1 MISLQIVAIML
12 TLSLGG
18 CVGRSAQ
25 LVPAG
30 SQTVLSTD
38 QIEAEWPQGW
48 MTFRPAEKDEEAVK
62 QGLLFMATRDGFG
75 LQTMRL
81 NKRPLD
87 GEFKHT
93 QKKLSAGMLPQEAAT
108 IFLDDIRANPDIV
121 DLKIVENGPATL
133 AGSQGFRVSYTY
145 RSKSGLLRQAV
156 TYGCIDKGMLTTI
169 GFDAPK
175 RHYFSLDL
183 PTFERV
189 KDSVRWTS

>member
-1 MISLQIVAIML
+1 MILLRIVAGILM
-12 TLSLGG
+12 LSLGG

-38 QIEAEWPQGW
+38 QLEAEWPQGW

-87 GEFKHT
+87 GEFKYT
-93 QKKLSAGMLPQEAAT
+93 QKKLSATMLPQEVAA
-108 IFLDDIRANPDIV
+108 IFLDDIRSHPDIV
-121 DLKIVENGPATL
+121 ELKIVENGPATL
-133 AGSQGFRVSYTY
+133 AGSQGFRANYTY

-156 TYGCIDKGMLTTI
+156 TYGCIDKGMLITL

-183 PTFERV
+183 PTFEQV
-189 KDSVRWTS
+189 KDTVRWTS

>member
-1 MISLQIVAIML
+1 MISRRIVAVML
-12 TLSLGG
+12 MLSLGG

-25 LVPAG
+25 LVPVG
-30 SQTVLSTD
+30 SQTVLNTD

-62 QGLLFMATRDGFG
+62 QGLLFMVTRDGFS

-81 NKRPLD
+81 NKRPLE

-93 QKKLSAGMLPQEAAT
+93 QKKLSASMLPQEAAA
-108 IFLDDIRANPDIV
+108 IILDDIRANPDVV

-133 AGSQGFRVSYTY
+133 AGSQGFRVNYTY
-145 RSKSGLLRQAV
+145 RSKTGLLRQAV
-156 TYGCIDKGMLTTI
+156 TYGCIDKGSLATL

-183 PTFERV
+183 ATFEKV
-189 KDSVRWTS
+189 KDTLRWIS